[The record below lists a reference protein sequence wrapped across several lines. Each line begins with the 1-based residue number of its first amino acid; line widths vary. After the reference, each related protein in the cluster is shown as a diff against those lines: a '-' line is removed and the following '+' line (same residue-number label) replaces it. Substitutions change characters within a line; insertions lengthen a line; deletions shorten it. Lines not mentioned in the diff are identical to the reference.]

1 MQLYWCEC
9 EPVTVCSFAVSAAK
23 NLARLVLDPC
33 IVSNREDVFVV
44 SEKEKGKQA
53 IFYIR

>member
-1 MQLYWCEC
+1 MC
-9 EPVTVCSFAVSAAK
+9 TFAVSAAK

-33 IVSNREDVFVV
+33 VVSNREDVFVV